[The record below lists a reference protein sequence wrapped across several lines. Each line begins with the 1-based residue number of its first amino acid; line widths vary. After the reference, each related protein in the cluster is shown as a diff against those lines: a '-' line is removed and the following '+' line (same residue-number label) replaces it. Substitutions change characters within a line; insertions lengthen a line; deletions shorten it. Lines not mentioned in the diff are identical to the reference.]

1 MSMPAGWYP
10 DPFSSSGYLR
20 WWDGQRWGPSQ
31 VAGERP
37 PGLAP
42 DEPTPMPPPPTSGSV
57 TGPESGIAFAS
68 WGSRAVARIIDSL
81 IEGLLAAPFLVILLR
96 EPFDHLMSALRALPA
111 GTTQVPAAVMNDFV
125 SSVTGKT
132 LAVTAISVIVSLV
145 YTVPQNA
152 LWNRTIGKRAVA
164 IRIRPQRADGVLGW
178 GTATIRW
185 GAYTAMSVV
194 TSLLLIV
201 DVLWPLW
208 DRPWHQALHDKVAR
222 TIVERVPRG

>member
-132 LAVTAISVIVSLV
+132 LAVTLISVIVSLL
-145 YTVPQNA
+145 TCSGMGMSLAKLSHDDQQAQKSIRRGQPPMTNPDSASMVP
-152 LWNRTIGKRAVA
+152 
-164 IRIRPQRADGVLGW
+164 
-178 GTATIRW
+178 
-185 GAYTAMSVV
+185 
-194 TSLLLIV
+194 SLESF
-201 DVLWPLW
+201 
-208 DRPWHQALHDKVAR
+208 K
-222 TIVERVPRG
+222 